1 MDIQTRVHTI
11 FMLVGATE
19 CGKSTFAKEVL
30 IPQLKLADSSKGMR
44 TNVQYL
50 SSDSIRQEILG
61 YDYDKY
67 DQVML
72 EASSHTF
79 QLLFERLKLVTSWPI
94 NAEFVIMDT
103 IGLAEDYRS
112 KVRAIAQENNYNLE
126 VILFDYRK
134 REDYYASERSKK
146 LISGHLNRLRKEVLP
161 VLSREGYNKIHKVRA
176 KDFLLEGAGEGEV
189 LSNSDYRVIIED
201 WEAYTS
207 AVLPQDLEYI
217 VVGDVHECVQELQ
230 GLLRSYGYK
239 IEEGKLSATD
249 KLSNTK
255 IILTGDW
262 IDKGKQ
268 TRETIEFLY
277 ENRGHFLLVMGNH
290 ENFVYKYLRGEIQ
303 GTDPELLR
311 TYFDSTRAL
320 KEDAELFSKFSVLV
334 EDSKPFYRYIGMQG
348 PSFYVTHAP
357 CRNKYIGKL
366 DTNSLRHQR
375 NFRLDRESAYEQQL
389 DFLKQEAVSNHP
401 FHLFGHIAAK
411 QTFRIKNKLHL
422 DTGAV
427 QGNGLTSVRISFK
440 PFYKSHKSH
449 QIVLQEE
456 LPTLFHE
463 EQPVSLQELDY
474 EAVRRLQYSSRNRV
488 NFISGT
494 MSPADKDVAAGELE
508 SLRKG
513 LDYFAGR
520 RVSEVVL
527 QPKYMGSRCSV
538 YLYRE
543 IEQCYAVSRN
553 GYKVKAV
560 DLTPVYEGLLQKFGA
575 YMAEQNIR
583 VLLLDGE
590 LLPWKALGDGLIERQ
605 FRPIGRAL
613 ETELEFLRQHGF
625 EESLGKLI
633 QDYEA
638 SGFEQDQH
646 HLTKEALNSS
656 YGSHVYQTYKHIRDI
671 RDSYVDLDQRDEAYQ
686 IYKQQL
692 ELYAGDAELEY
703 KPFAI
708 LKEVLES
715 GEERIPDGLTS
726 EQYRFLN
733 DDEVLVLDLNEPD
746 AYIKAEEYFAKIT
759 VEKHMEGIVIKPEQE
774 QQGVVPYLKVRNP
787 GYLSIIYGYDYKFPH
802 KYAKL
807 MKQKNIAPKLRT
819 SLAEHRL
826 GRQLLEVKLDEISA
840 ENEVYKQIAANLL
853 FEVTKEKEMDPRL

>member
-1 MDIQTRVHTI
+1 MDMQTQVHTI

-19 CGKSTFAKEVL
+19 CGKTTFAQEVL
-30 IPQLKLADSSKGMR
+30 IPQLKLEDESKGLR

-112 KVRAIAQENNYNLE
+112 KVREIATLNNYNLE

-146 LISGHLNRLRKEVLP
+146 LISSHLNRLRKEVLP
-161 VLSREGYNKIHKVRA
+161 VLSREGYGKIHKVRA
-176 KDFLLEGAGEGEV
+176 KDFILEVEGEGKG
-189 LSNSDYRVIIED
+189 LPNPDYRVIIQD
-201 WEAYTS
+201 WVAYAS
-207 AVLPQDLEYI
+207 AVLPQDQEYI

-239 IEEGKLSATD
+239 VDEGKLSATD
-249 KLSNTK
+249 KLSNTRV
-255 IILTGDW
+255 ILAGDW

-268 TRETIEFLY
+268 TRDITEFLY
-277 ENRGHFLLVMGNH
+277 DNREHFLFVLGNH

-311 TYFDSTRAL
+311 TYFDSTQVL
-320 KEDAELFSKFSVLV
+320 KEDAALFAKFSVLV
-334 EDSKPFYRYIGMQG
+334 ESSKPFYRYIGMQG

-375 NFRLDRESAYEQQL
+375 NFRLDREAAYEQQL
-389 DFLKQEAVSNHP
+389 DFLKQDAVSNHP

-422 DTGAV
+422 DTGCAH
-427 QGNGLTSVRISFK
+427 GNLLTSVRISFK
-440 PFYKSHKSH
+440 PFYKNHKSH
-449 QIVLQEE
+449 AAALQEE
-456 LPTLFHE
+456 LPILFRE
-463 EQPVSLQELDY
+463 ERSVSLQELDS
-474 EAVRRLQYSSRNRV
+474 EAMRKLQYSSLNKV

-494 MSPADKDVAAGELE
+494 MSPADKDEAAGELE

-520 RVSEVVL
+520 GVSEVVL

-543 IEQCYAVSRN
+543 LEQCYAVSRN
-553 GYKVKAV
+553 GYKVKLV
-560 DLTPVYEGLLQKFGA
+560 DLTPVYQGLLQKFGT
-575 YMAEQNIR
+575 YMAEQGIR

-625 EESLGKLI
+625 EQSLGKLI
-633 QDYEA
+633 QDFEA

-646 HLTKEALNSS
+646 HLSKEALNKT
-656 YGSHVYQTYKHIRDI
+656 YGAHVYQTYKYVRDI
-671 RDSYVDLDQRDEAYQ
+671 RDSYVDLDQRDEAYRV
-686 IYKQQL
+686 YKQQL
-692 ELYAGDAELEY
+692 ALYAGDAELEY

-708 LKEVLES
+708 LKEVLED
-715 GEERIPDGLTS
+715 GGERIPDGITS

-733 DDEVLVLDLNEPD
+733 DDDILVLDLKEPD

-774 QQGVVPYLKVRNP
+774 QPGVVPYLKVRNP

-807 MKQKNIAPKLRT
+807 MKQKNIVPKLRT

-826 GRQLLEVKLDEISA
+826 GRQMLEVKLDEISA
-840 ENEVYKQIAANLL
+840 ENGAYKQIAANLL